1 MGSCASADKS
11 RPGPPMKLVAFGT
24 RADSLVN
31 PESPKEVNSA
41 PLSNPPET
49 APDDGGVPVKSRPS
63 FCSAEKS
70 LESPGKENSVPVDSP
85 TAEDRPVKSRR
96 WSFSSAKKSFG
107 SKGETFFDSQA
118 WLESDDEFH
127 SVNGDFTP
135 SRGNTPKNSFS
146 ERLPRVHNLL
156 FEEKPRS
163 PLLRRKKLGEL
174 FRDSIREERED
185 SSEGSPENQRERSE
199 RSSSAG
205 DTPRASGANSS
216 AIDDDSANKR
226 EKGLK
231 SANGCLPGFVSCGS
245 FSEKRKKMIPA
256 AVAVK

>member
-70 LESPGKENSVPVDSP
+70 L
-85 TAEDRPVKSRR
+85 
-96 WSFSSAKKSFG
+96 G